1 MSATDSMNTRTIVV
15 GLLSD
20 PDYPAELANVLG
32 AELPELLAKQADSE
46 VRWDIRIDTDP
57 ITAAVHNATEVL
69 AAAEDQRRREGWD
82 YAVYLTDLPMRIGWR
97 PIVAEV
103 SRSRG
108 VAALSLPGLG
118 GLRLYRRARRGV
130 LRLISELAGTTSTA
144 QRQAGWHGSR
154 VAEALHP
161 VQRVRPDD
169 AGVDE
174 RFAAS
179 LLRGRAHLLAGMVRS
194 NRPWRLVFGMAG
206 TMAAVLATSAFF
218 LVSSTPWQ
226 MSDAM
231 STARLATATLVVVA
245 VMVAWIIGYHHIWE
259 HTRSRSDREEA
270 WLYNFATVITLSLGV
285 LTMYAGVFLANFLAA
300 QFVIDEQVLASVVG
314 HRVDITHYLAL
325 AWLATSAATIAGA
338 LGSGLESERTVRQTA
353 YGYRER
359 QRLAER
365 STH

>member
-1 MSATDSMNTRTIVV
+1 MSTRTIVV

-20 PDYPAELANVLG
+20 PDYPAELADVLS
-32 AELPELLAKQADSE
+32 AELPDLLARQADSE

-57 ITAAVHNATEVL
+57 ITACVHDATEVL

-82 YAVYLTDLPMRIGWR
+82 YAVYLTDLPMRTGWR
-97 PIVAEV
+97 PIVADV

-108 VAALSLPGLG
+108 VAALSLPSLG
-118 GLRLYRRARRGV
+118 GLRLYRRVQRAV
-130 LRLISELAGTTSTA
+130 LRLIAELAGTTSTA
-144 QRQAGWHGSR
+144 PRQAGWWHGSR

-169 AGVDE
+169 AGVDD

-179 LLRGRAHLLAGMVRS
+179 RIRGRAHLLAGMVRS
-194 NRPWRLVFGMAG
+194 NRPWRLVFGMAR

-218 LVSSTPWQ
+218 LVSSTPWL
-226 MSDAM
+226 MSAGM
-231 STARLATATLVVVA
+231 SAARLATATLVVVA
-245 VMVAWIIGYHHIWE
+245 VMVAWIIGYHRIWE
-259 HTRSRSDREEA
+259 HTRNRSDREEA
-270 WLYNFATVITLSLGV
+270 WLYNSATVITLSLGV

-300 QFVIDEQVLASVVG
+300 QFTIDEQVLASVVG

-338 LGSGLESERTVRQTA
+338 LGSGLESERTVRQAA

-365 STH
+365 NTNEEEHG